1 MKVGIVVE
9 GRSEFKGLP
18 ELRQQ
23 LIEETK
29 ASAVQ
34 VLFAPYDPK
43 AAPGQVAR
51 ECESRIK
58 QFAARRFDRAIV
70 LVDRE
75 DRNQSCSEIAT
86 EIEDAIA
93 ARALGIPTKV
103 VVKNR
108 AFENWLISDTA
119 ALAKMKARFKLSKGM
134 LNQVEPDKADR
145 VDALALLKKAAQG
158 SAYGKIDD
166 SRRILERADIHRMG
180 QHSRSFRCL
189 LGRLEHPQYQ
199 DGSCRPAPG

>member
-9 GRSEFKGLP
+9 GRSEFKALP

-23 LIEETK
+23 LIGETM

-43 AAPGQVAR
+43 AEPGQVAR

-58 QFAARRFDRAIV
+58 QFAGRGFDRAIV

-75 DRNQSCSEIAT
+75 DRHESCSEIAKK
-86 EIEDAIA
+86 IESAIT

-103 VVKNR
+103 VIKNR
-108 AFENWLISDTA
+108 TFENWLISDTA
-119 ALAKMKARFKLSKGM
+119 VLTKMKARFKIGKTM
-134 LNQVEPDKADR
+134 LHQIEPDKADR
-145 VDALALLKKAAQG
+145 ADALALLKKAARG
-158 SAYGKIDD
+158 SAYGKVDD
-166 SRRILERADIHRMG
+166 SRRILKRADIHRMG
-180 QHSRSFRCL
+180 QNSRSFRCL
-189 LGRLEHPQYQ
+189 LGRLGHPHYQ
-199 DGSCRPAPG
+199 NGSCQPKAG